1 MGRPDDMW
9 AIGVTIKRIMTL
21 DAVGRQGV
29 RKLLERAL
37 LGLQQ
42 HVPEN
47 RMTATELP
55 KLLQGGGSQHY
66 LGMVPPG

>member
-9 AIGVTIKRIMTL
+9 AIGVTLKRIMTL

-29 RKLLERAL
+29 RKLVERAL

-47 RMTATELP
+47 RMTATELL
-55 KLLQGGGSQHY
+55 KLLQGGGSQPY

>member
-1 MGRPDDMW
+1 
-9 AIGVTIKRIMTL
+9 MTL

-47 RMTATELP
+47 RMTATELL